1 MTYIPDAAWI
11 LVKTLSFGG
20 MAVALAGVV
29 IFGWYFIRLNA
40 IAAQGEA
47 NHIPPESWRGRG
59 AKLGLAVFAGGAGL
73 QLSSFLLAA
82 LLPGGN

>member
-1 MTYIPDAAWI
+1 MTYIHDAAWI

-20 MAVALAGVV
+20 VAVALAGVA

-47 NHIPPESWRGRG
+47 NSIPAESWRGRG
-59 AKLGLAVFAGGAGL
+59 AKRGLVVFAGGAGL

-82 LLPGGN
+82 MLRGGN